1 MTWDPRDVID
11 TKRRGRAVPAADLR
25 RLIDGYV
32 GSEIADGPMAAFLMA
47 TAIQGL
53 DASETAEMTQTLVD
67 SGTTLSLD
75 GVDRPVVDKHST
87 GGVSDGV
94 SLIFAPLVAALGL
107 ACVKLSGRGLGHTGG
122 TVDKLESI
130 PGMRLDLSLADI
142 RQQAARVGCVIASQT
157 AELVPADRAIYAL
170 RDATA
175 TVRSVPLI
183 AASVMAKKLAVDADL
198 IVLDVKTGSGALMR
212 DRDDADSLARTCL
225 AIARDHGRRAVA
237 AVTDMSQPLGEAIG
251 NALEVAEAIAVLGGA
266 RRGRLRDLSV
276 ELTARAVAVL
286 TGMPID
292 EARNRAASTLD
303 DGTAREAF
311 RSMVE
316 AQGGDPRVVDEP
328 DTILPRAP
336 IVTPLATPRAGTLR
350 SVDAAAI
357 GEAARAL
364 GAGRSKPG
372 DRIDPAVGIVLTPKV
387 GDRVEQGQPIGR
399 IHARDEAAAGGAA
412 VAVADAMVIGD
423 GMMSPPELVHRWME
437 EVS

>member
-1 MTWDPRDVID
+1 VTWDPRETID
-11 TKRRGRAVPAADLR
+11 TKRSGGAVPAAALR
-25 RLIDGYV
+25 RLIEGYV
-32 GSEIADGPMAAFLMA
+32 AGEIADGPMAAFLMA

-53 DASETAEMTQTLVD
+53 SADETSAMTRAFVD
-67 SGTTLSLD
+67 SGTTLSLE

-130 PGMRLDLSLADI
+130 PGMRLDLSLAEI
-142 RQQAARVGCVIASQT
+142 REQAAHIGCVIASQT

-183 AASVMAKKLAVDADL
+183 AASVMAKKLAVDAEL

-212 DRDDADSLARTCL
+212 DRADADSLARTCL
-225 AIARDHGRRAVA
+225 AIARDHGRRAIA
-237 AVTDMSQPLGEAIG
+237 AVTDMSQPLGDAIG
-251 NALEVAEAIAVLGGA
+251 NALEVAEAVAVLSGA

-276 ELTARAVAVL
+276 ELVARALSQLTELDVA
-286 TGMPID
+286 D
-292 EARNRAASTLD
+292 ARSRAASALE
-303 DGTAREAF
+303 DGAALEAF
-311 RSMVE
+311 RRMVE
-316 AQGGDPRVVDEP
+316 AQEGDPRVVDQPGEV
-328 DTILPRAP
+328 LPQAP
-336 IVTPLATPRAGTLR
+336 VVSPLTAPRGGSLR

-372 DRIDPAVGIVLTPKV
+372 DPIDPAVGIVLTPKV
-387 GDRVEQGQPIGR
+387 GDRVEQGRSIGQV
-399 IHARDEAAAGGAA
+399 HARDEPGARAAAEA
-412 VAVADAMVIGD
+412 VARAMTFVD
-423 GMMSPPELVHRWME
+423 EAVSPPELVHTWLE